1 MLITDNL
8 TSEELAIL
16 SNIIALDLCKDK
28 SINEI
33 NVLGNVIET
42 IGCIMLTV
50 AAQRQQLQALNQT
63 VNTQDAGKS
72 GG

>member
-50 AAQRQQLQALNQT
+50 AAQRQQLQSLNQT
-63 VNTQDAGKS
+63 SSSQDTEINRG
-72 GG
+72 

>member
-1 MLITDNL
+1 MIITDNL

-28 SINEI
+28 TVNEI

-42 IGCIMLTV
+42 IGCIMLTI
-50 AAQRQQLQALNQT
+50 AAQKQQLEYLNQT
-63 VNTQDAGKS
+63 SNTQDTSKA
-72 GG
+72 

>member
-1 MLITDNL
+1 MIITDNL
-8 TSEELAIL
+8 TSEELVIL

-28 SINEI
+28 TINEI

-50 AAQRQQLQALNQT
+50 AAQRQQLESLNQT
-63 VNTQDAGKS
+63 SNTQDTSKS
-72 GG
+72 

>member
-8 TSEELAIL
+8 TAEELAIL

-50 AAQRQQLQALNQT
+50 AAQRQQLQALNQAS
-63 VNTQDAGKS
+63 NTQDTGKN

>member
-1 MLITDNL
+1 MIITDKL
-8 TSEELAIL
+8 TSEELVIL

-28 SINEI
+28 TVNEI

-50 AAQRQQLQALNQT
+50 AAQRQQLQSLNQT
-63 VNTQDAGKS
+63 SNTEDIS
-72 GG
+72 N

>member
-1 MLITDNL
+1 MIITDNL

-28 SINEI
+28 TVNEI

-63 VNTQDAGKS
+63 SNTQDTSKA
-72 GG
+72 

>member
-1 MLITDNL
+1 MIITDKL
-8 TSEELAIL
+8 TSEELVVL

-28 SINEI
+28 TVNEI

-50 AAQRQQLQALNQT
+50 AAQKQQLQSLNQT
-63 VNTQDAGKS
+63 SNTEDISK
-72 GG
+72 

>member
-8 TSEELAIL
+8 TSEELVIL

-50 AAQRQQLQALNQT
+50 AAQRQQLESLNQT
-63 VNTQDAGKS
+63 SNTQDTGKS

>member
-50 AAQRQQLQALNQT
+50 AAQRQQLQSLNQT
-63 VNTQDAGKS
+63 SNTQDTGKS